1 MADAFDLD
9 MRAISAV
16 LDDDDYVLHS
26 LMCDVEGGDNR
37 KRRRNGWQRLQP
49 HLGDP
54 GAGKYLSR
62 FRGPY
67 WLSVIWKDIIN
78 DDTYVLGSYAAKEWE
93 KDYMLPRKWFDK
105 PPTRCL
111 VTARSR

>member
-49 HLGDP
+49 HQAMLVQQGEAGGRE
-54 GAGKYLSR
+54 GANAKRERAKGENRKTGK
-62 FRGPY
+62 
-67 WLSVIWKDIIN
+67 
-78 DDTYVLGSYAAKEWE
+78 
-93 KDYMLPRKWFDK
+93 RKATQL
-105 PPTRCL
+105 TR
-111 VTARSR
+111 

>member
-37 KRRRNGWQRLQP
+37 KRRRNGWQRQP
-49 HLGDP
+49 GTAPAIEQPSALAP
-54 GAGKYLSR
+54 GS
-62 FRGPY
+62 
-67 WLSVIWKDIIN
+67 
-78 DDTYVLGSYAAKEWE
+78 
-93 KDYMLPRKWFDK
+93 
-105 PPTRCL
+105 
-111 VTARSR
+111 RSRATASRGSSA